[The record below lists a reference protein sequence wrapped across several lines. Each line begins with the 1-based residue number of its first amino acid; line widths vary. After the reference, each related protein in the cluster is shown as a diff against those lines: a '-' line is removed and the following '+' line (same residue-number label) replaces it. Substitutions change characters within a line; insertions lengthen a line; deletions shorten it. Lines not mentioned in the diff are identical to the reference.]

1 MMRSYFPILEWI
13 QEYNKTLFKGDLS
26 AGITVAVMLI
36 PQGMAYAMI
45 AGLPP
50 VYGLYAA
57 IFPQLIYAIMGSSR
71 QLAVGPVA
79 MDSLLVA
86 TTLNTMAI
94 VDAQHYIS
102 LAIFLAFFMG
112 VIQVFLGLIKFGFLV
127 NFLSK
132 PVINGF
138 TSATAIII
146 GLSQLNH
153 MLGVEISQGNVLQA
167 LMQSIWEVRTEIHLL
182 TLMITL
188 GSIFLIFGIKR
199 FSKKIPVALVVV
211 ILTTLLTSQLNW
223 NEMGVSIVGTIPS
236 GLPAFNFQWIDVEDI
251 YPLFPMALTLSLI
264 AFLEAISIAKAIE
277 VKENKETVDPN
288 QELIALGAANVFG
301 SFFQSYPTTGGFSRT
316 AVNQESG
323 AQTGVAAIISA
334 AVVGLTLVFFSSWF
348 YYLPKPVLGA
358 IILTAV
364 INLVDLKYPYQ
375 LWSSHREEFFI
386 LLFTFLITLFM
397 GIMEGVLLGTLA
409 SLSLMVYRSSQP
421 HIAILGRIKGTK
433 HYRNIHRF
441 TEEVET
447 FPGVLILRF
456 DGQLFFGNHSYFKKQ
471 IVDLLG
477 RETKKIRYLVIDASP
492 INYIDASASNTLN
505 HWIQNLNK
513 EGITVLWVNVIGPI
527 RDLFFKNGML
537 KKIGKKNLFYS
548 LDSAVK
554 YIGGEKTPKIE
565 KRISDQNNLN
575 NVK

>member
-94 VDAQHYIS
+94 VDTQHYIS

-138 TSATAIII
+138 TSAAAIII

-167 LMQSIWEVRTEIHLL
+167 LIQSIWEVRTEIHLL

-223 NEMGVSIVGTIPS
+223 NEMGLSIVGTIPS
-236 GLPAFNFQWIDVEDI
+236 GLPAFNFQWIAVEDI

-316 AVNQESG
+316 AVNHESG

-554 YIGGEKTPKIE
+554 HIGGEKTPKIE

>member
-94 VDAQHYIS
+94 VDTQHYIS

-138 TSATAIII
+138 TSAAAIII

-167 LMQSIWEVRTEIHLL
+167 LIQSIWEVRTEIHLL

-223 NEMGVSIVGTIPS
+223 NEMGLSIVGTIPS
-236 GLPAFNFQWIDVEDI
+236 GLPAFNFQWIAVEDI

-316 AVNQESG
+316 AVNHESG

>member
-1 MMRSYFPILEWI
+1 
-13 QEYNKTLFKGDLS
+13 
-26 AGITVAVMLI
+26 
-36 PQGMAYAMI
+36 
-45 AGLPP
+45 
-50 VYGLYAA
+50 
-57 IFPQLIYAIMGSSR
+57 
-71 QLAVGPVA
+71 
-79 MDSLLVA
+79 
-86 TTLNTMAI
+86 
-94 VDAQHYIS
+94 
-102 LAIFLAFFMG
+102 
-112 VIQVFLGLIKFGFLV
+112 
-127 NFLSK
+127 
-132 PVINGF
+132 
-138 TSATAIII
+138 
-146 GLSQLNH
+146 
-153 MLGVEISQGNVLQA
+153 
-167 LMQSIWEVRTEIHLL
+167 
-182 TLMITL
+182 
-188 GSIFLIFGIKR
+188 
-199 FSKKIPVALVVV
+199 
-211 ILTTLLTSQLNW
+211 
-223 NEMGVSIVGTIPS
+223 
-236 GLPAFNFQWIDVEDI
+236 
-251 YPLFPMALTLSLI
+251 
-264 AFLEAISIAKAIE
+264 
-277 VKENKETVDPN
+277 
-288 QELIALGAANVFG
+288 
-301 SFFQSYPTTGGFSRT
+301 
-316 AVNQESG
+316 
-323 AQTGVAAIISA
+323 
-334 AVVGLTLVFFSSWF
+334 
-348 YYLPKPVLGA
+348 
-358 IILTAV
+358 
-364 INLVDLKYPYQ
+364 
-375 LWSSHREEFFI
+375 
-386 LLFTFLITLFM
+386 M

-433 HYRNIHRF
+433 HYRNIYRF

>member
-1 MMRSYFPILEWI
+1 MRSYFPILEWI

-94 VDAQHYIS
+94 VDTQHYIS

-138 TSATAIII
+138 TSAAAIII

-167 LMQSIWEVRTEIHLL
+167 LIQSIWEVRTEIHLL

-223 NEMGVSIVGTIPS
+223 NEMGLSIVGTIPS
-236 GLPAFNFQWIDVEDI
+236 GLPAFNFQWIAVEDI

-316 AVNQESG
+316 AVNHESG

>member
-1 MMRSYFPILEWI
+1 MRSYFPILEWI

-138 TSATAIII
+138 TSAAAIII

-188 GSIFLIFGIKR
+188 GSVFLIFGIKR

-236 GLPAFNFQWIDVEDI
+236 RLPTFNFQWIAIEKI
-251 YPLFPMALTLSLI
+251 YLLFPMALTLSLI

-316 AVNQESG
+316 AVNHESG

-364 INLVDLKYPYQ
+364 INLVDFKYPYQ
-375 LWSSHREEFFI
+375 LWSSHREELFI
-386 LLFTFLITLFM
+386 LLFTFLVTLFV
-397 GIMEGVLLGTLA
+397 GIMEGILLGTLA

-441 TEEVET
+441 TEKIET

-477 RETKKIRYLVIDASP
+477 GETKKIRYLVIDASP

>member
-1 MMRSYFPILEWI
+1 MRSYFPILEWI

-138 TSATAIII
+138 TSAAAIII

-236 GLPAFNFQWIDVEDI
+236 GLPAFNFQWIAVEDI

-288 QELIALGAANVFG
+288 QELIAIGAANVFG

-316 AVNQESG
+316 AVNHESG

-397 GIMEGVLLGTLA
+397 GIMEGILLGTLA

-565 KRISDQNNLN
+565 KRISDQNNL
-575 NVK
+575 K

>member
-1 MMRSYFPILEWI
+1 MRSYFPILEWI

-138 TSATAIII
+138 TSAAAIII

-236 GLPAFNFQWIDVEDI
+236 GLPAFNFQWIAVEDI

-316 AVNQESG
+316 AVNHESG

-386 LLFTFLITLFM
+386 LLFTFLVTLFM
-397 GIMEGVLLGTLA
+397 GIMEGILLGTLA

-421 HIAILGRIKGTK
+421 HIAISGRIKGTK
-433 HYRNIHRF
+433 HYRNFHRF

-565 KRISDQNNLN
+565 KRISDQNNL
-575 NVK
+575 K

>member
-1 MMRSYFPILEWI
+1 MRSYFPILEWI

-102 LAIFLAFFMG
+102 LALFLAFFMG

-138 TSATAIII
+138 TSAAAIII

-236 GLPAFNFQWIDVEDI
+236 GLPAFNFQWIAVEDI

-316 AVNQESG
+316 AVNHESG

-397 GIMEGVLLGTLA
+397 WIMEGVLLGTLA

>member
-1 MMRSYFPILEWI
+1 MRSYFPILEWI

-138 TSATAIII
+138 TSAAAIII

-188 GSIFLIFGIKR
+188 GSVFLIFGIKR

-236 GLPAFNFQWIDVEDI
+236 RLPTFNFQWIAIEEI
-251 YPLFPMALTLSLI
+251 YLLFPMALTLSLI

-316 AVNQESG
+316 AVNHESG

>member
-1 MMRSYFPILEWI
+1 MRSYFPILEWI

-138 TSATAIII
+138 TSAAAIII

-188 GSIFLIFGIKR
+188 GSVFLIFGIKR

-211 ILTTLLTSQLNW
+211 TLTTLLTSQLNW

-236 GLPAFNFQWIDVEDI
+236 RLPTFNFQWIAIEEI
-251 YPLFPMALTLSLI
+251 YLLFPMALTLSLI

-316 AVNQESG
+316 AVNHESG

-364 INLVDLKYPYQ
+364 INLVDFKYPYQ
-375 LWSSHREEFFI
+375 LWSSHREELFI
-386 LLFTFLITLFM
+386 LLFTFLVTLFV
-397 GIMEGVLLGTLA
+397 GIMEGILLGTLA

-456 DGQLFFGNHSYFKKQ
+456 DGQLFFGNHSCFKKQ

-477 RETKKIRYLVIDASP
+477 GETKKIRYLVIDASP

>member
-1 MMRSYFPILEWI
+1 MRSYFPILEWI

-102 LAIFLAFFMG
+102 LALFLAFFMG

-138 TSATAIII
+138 TSAAAIII

-236 GLPAFNFQWIDVEDI
+236 GLPAFNFQWIAVEDI

-316 AVNQESG
+316 AVNHESG

-421 HIAILGRIKGTK
+421 HIAISGRIKGTK
-433 HYRNIHRF
+433 HYRNFHRF